1 MKVRIFALSAAV
13 GLALAGCS
21 ADGTLS
27 TASINGKPETKVAAV
42 DPACIALSN
51 QIEVLRAEGSV
62 EGLEKASTG
71 KGGTVKVKREAL
83 AKQTELNRTYA
94 EYQAKCG
101 VKLPQAT
108 QQVSQVPA
116 VAPIAAAPAPAAKS
130 Q

>member
-1 MKVRIFALSAAV
+1 MEFRIFALSAAL
-13 GLALAGCS
+13 GLTMAGCS
-21 ADGTLS
+21 ADGTLT

-71 KGGTVKVKREAL
+71 QGTVKVKREAL
-83 AKQTELNRTYA
+83 AKQAELNRTYA
-94 EYQAKCG
+94 DYQAKCG
-101 VKLPQAT
+101 VKLPQSA
-108 QQVSQVPA
+108 QLSQVPA
-116 VAPIAAAPAPAAKS
+116 VAPMATAPAAKS

>member
-1 MKVRIFALSAAV
+1 MKVRIFASSAAL

-27 TASINGKPETKVAAV
+27 TASINGTQPAKVATV

-62 EGLEKASTG
+62 EGLEKAATG
-71 KGGTVKVKREAL
+71 KSGTVKVKREAL
-83 AKQTELNRTYA
+83 AKQAELNRTYA
-94 EYQAKCG
+94 DYQAKCG
-101 VKLPQAT
+101 VKLPQSAQT
-108 QQVSQVPA
+108 AQVPA
-116 VAPIAAAPAPAAKS
+116 VAPIAAAPATATKS

>member
-1 MKVRIFALSAAV
+1 MKVRISALSAAL

-83 AKQTELNRTYA
+83 AKQAELNRTYA
-94 EYQAKCG
+94 DYQAKCG
-101 VKLPQAT
+101 IKLPQSA
-108 QQVSQVPA
+108 QMSQVPA
-116 VAPIAAAPAPAAKS
+116 VAPIAAAPAAAAKT

>member
-1 MKVRIFALSAAV
+1 MKVHVFALTSAV

-21 ADGTLS
+21 GDGTLS

-51 QIEVLRAEGSV
+51 QIQVLRAEGSV

-83 AKQTELNRTYA
+83 AKQAELNRAYA
-94 EYQAKCG
+94 DYQAKCG
-101 VKLPQAT
+101 VKLPQSA
-108 QQVSQVPA
+108 QVSQVPA
-116 VAPIAAAPAPAAKS
+116 VAPIAAAPATPAKT